1 MLICKCLI
9 LNGRL
14 LELIWEGHSDSDAST
29 KPTTNAPDFLKKQ
42 TLSPRY
48 PYSGH
53 APSTKQLFQQ
63 NWRYDETYSHIQ
75 KIPAV
80 QENGLVQR
88 GFMRVWSLSA
98 QPTHRQTLYAERKS
112 GNVYPPKLSK
122 RIISSSTPSEW
133 RRSQTVFDIMGGPQR

>member
-1 MLICKCLI
+1 M
-9 LNGRL
+9 
-14 LELIWEGHSDSDAST
+14 
-29 KPTTNAPDFLKKQ
+29 KPT
-42 TLSPRY
+42 
-48 PYSGH
+48 H
-53 APSTKQLFQQ
+53 
-63 NWRYDETYSHIQ
+63 TYR